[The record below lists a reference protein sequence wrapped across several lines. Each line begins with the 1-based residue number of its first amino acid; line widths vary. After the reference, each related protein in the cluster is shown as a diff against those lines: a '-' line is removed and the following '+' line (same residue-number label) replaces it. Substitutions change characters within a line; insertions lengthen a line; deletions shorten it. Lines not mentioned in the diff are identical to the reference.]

1 PGLDELAAETLG
13 GRQGEALVGEEE
25 ERRLVPL
32 HEPFHVVRDL
42 FRGPLPEILVI
53 QCQGAEGTVLVIAA
67 AGKLDGENGL
77 GREVLAERKAV
88 KVRRRQRI
96 DVFGKERLVDD
107 GLPVLTVDEVRHLA
121 EIALPLQL
129 MDELQQ
135 GSL

>member
-1 PGLDELAAETLG
+1 
-13 GRQGEALVGEEE
+13 
-25 ERRLVPL
+25 
-32 HEPFHVVRDL
+32 
-42 FRGPLPEILVI
+42 
-53 QCQGAEGTVLVIAA
+53 AEGTVLVIAA

-77 GREVLAERKAV
+77 GCEVLAERKAV

-107 GLPVLTVDEVRHLA
+107 SLPVLPVDEIRHLA

-135 GSL
+135 GSLPFKDHKVIGKLEHRLDPPEVVHQPGED